1 MKPAG
6 ATPSA
11 FAGVGGGTTNAVA
24 RTAIKATMRLTMSGR
39 TRIGEG
45 AMNMGK

>member
-11 FAGVGGGTTNAVA
+11 FAGVEDGTTIAVV